1 MAPRGEVKRVRV
13 AGLGEPGGGGDLAGW
28 AARGRRLCP
37 AGCETGEGRES
48 REGREKER
56 KKNLIEFKFESS
68 SKFSNN
74 TRKILN
80 TKDVPKFKSY
90 HFCFRLVFI

>member
-37 AGCETGEGRES
+37 AGRETGEGRES

-74 TRKILN
+74 TRNFLN
-80 TKDVPKFKSY
+80 MEDVPKFQILPLL
-90 HFCFRLVFI
+90 FQA